1 MRVLIVESR
10 KPLAQLWADHLRGL
24 GWEVRVAHD
33 QAAAIRVLNIEAV
46 QIMLLDLV
54 LDQGAALAVADYA
67 GFRQPDLRVVFL
79 TDTSVFS
86 DGSIFR
92 HCANACAYL
101 QSEIPVSDL
110 AALVEHYA
118 RAA

>member
-10 KPLAQLWADHLRGL
+10 KSLAQTWATYLRGQ
-24 GWEVRVAHD
+24 GWQVDVAHD
-33 QAAAIRVLNIEAV
+33 QAGAIKVLNHEVV

-54 LDQGAALAVADYA
+54 LDQGSALAIADYA
-67 GFRQPDLRVVFL
+67 GYRQPVLRVVFL
-79 TDTSVFS
+79 TDTAVFS

-92 HCANACAYL
+92 HCANACAFL
-101 QSEIPVSDL
+101 QAETPVSDL